1 MSLNNIHLKTFRDGV
16 YDAIKMAILKGELP
30 LGQRLIEKELV
41 REIGTSRTPIREAII
56 KLEQEGLVERSN
68 GKGSYFVSSFGKQ
81 HIEDLFGVRE
91 VLETFCISLAMDRIN
106 EDEIKQLDQVIQEEE
121 LPYNKVDV
129 FAMIELDTKFHEI
142 LYRASGN
149 YKLYEILSNLRDHL
163 YRYRAMSFRL
173 RERRQIA
180 LSNHKKLLSAIKKK
194 DSKLAKKLIL
204 DTISRSKAIL
214 LEEITD

>member
-81 HIEDLFGVRE
+81 HVEDLFGVRE

-106 EDEIKQLDQVIQEEE
+106 EDEIKQLDQIIQEED
-121 LPYNKVDV
+121 LPYNKRDV

>member
-1 MSLNNIHLKTFRDGV
+1 MTLNNIHLKTFRDGV
-16 YDAIKMAILKGELP
+16 YDAIKTAILKGELP
-30 LGQRLIEKELV
+30 FGQLLIEKELV
-41 REIGTSRTPIREAII
+41 QKIGTSRTPIREAII

-68 GKGSYFVSSFGKQ
+68 GKGGYFVLSFGKQ
-81 HIEDLFGVRE
+81 QIEDLFGIRE
-91 VLETFCISLAMDRIN
+91 VLENYCISLAIDRVN
-106 EDEIKQLDQVIQEEE
+106 EDEIKQLDQIVQEEE
-121 LPYNKVDV
+121 FPSNKGNV

-149 YKLYEILSNLRDHL
+149 HKLFEILSNLRDHL

-173 RERRQIA
+173 RERKQIT

-194 DSKLAKKLIL
+194 DGKLAKKLIL

>member
-81 HIEDLFGVRE
+81 HVEDLFGVRE

-106 EDEIKQLDQVIQEEE
+106 EDEIKQLDQIIQEED
-121 LPYNKVDV
+121 LPYNKGDV

-149 YKLYEILSNLRDHL
+149 HKLYEILSNLRDHL

-194 DSKLAKKLIL
+194 DIKLAKKLIL